1 GYLESKEY
9 IERYGTSP
17 VWSDYRRNQKG
28 AIPPQKTCKTCIVDK
43 ICGNPHPICRDP
55 NVIIHYQNVKLQQ
68 QFISP
73 YTGVVYDPTWTG
85 KMVSI
90 YVMFLYSAYI
100 LSIFPGLL
108 PFQVPHVDFTGE
120 DYSNSY
126 DSVGSAPPPPTMT
139 PWYSKLKH
147 RNSAR
152 NILLLLGLAFHE

>member
-85 KMVSI
+85 KMKQKKDQGK
-90 YVMFLYSAYI
+90 FR
-100 LSIFPGLL
+100 LL

-139 PWYSKLKH
+139 PWYRWYHTAYLT
-147 RNSAR
+147 
-152 NILLLLGLAFHE
+152 

>member
-1 GYLESKEY
+1 DRPWGYLESKEY

-28 AIPPQKTCKTCIVDK
+28 AIPPQKTCKTCIVGVTV

-55 NVIIHYQNVKLQQ
+55 NVIIHYQVCNEELIFLETAV
-68 QFISP
+68 
-73 YTGVVYDPTWTG
+73 
-85 KMVSI
+85 
-90 YVMFLYSAYI
+90 LYSAYI

-139 PWYSKLKH
+139 PWYRWYH
-147 RNSAR
+147 TQFPNH
-152 NILLLLGLAFHE
+152 FHLYKQ